1 MIIQTGVDT
10 SLDQYRL
17 IYQSMTSILDEC
29 TVATKQN
36 LLQSFPISSYFDTW
50 GYEFLP
56 RSCYSCWLS
65 YSWLCFHYSNAEYW
79 RIRSTNTFCFVM
91 ILISIINRH
100 SSFPSDFQ
108 YQFHTEDCV
117 YYKTDIAFQ
126 LDHVY
131 FLLFC

>member
-1 MIIQTGVDT
+1 MLDIELNEEQVLRFKRLHEEYNELHKRYLDVIKDVKKELIIQTGVDT

-56 RSCYSCWLS
+56 RSCYSC
-65 YSWLCFHYSNAEYW
+65 
-79 RIRSTNTFCFVM
+79 
-91 ILISIINRH
+91 
-100 SSFPSDFQ
+100 
-108 YQFHTEDCV
+108 
-117 YYKTDIAFQ
+117 
-126 LDHVY
+126 
-131 FLLFC
+131 